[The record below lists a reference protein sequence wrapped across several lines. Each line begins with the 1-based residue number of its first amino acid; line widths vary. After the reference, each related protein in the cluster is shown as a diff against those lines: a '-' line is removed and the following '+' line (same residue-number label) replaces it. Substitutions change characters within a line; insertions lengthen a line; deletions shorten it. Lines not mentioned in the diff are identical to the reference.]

1 MQRDLK
7 YICSNL
13 RNQGNKRLEDLT
25 LTVGSVECVSS
36 EMKGKPWIMSKDDLN
51 FLFSPLLLVQQ
62 EQQKEMFDVFVC
74 VWTDHAWFLQ
84 EQQEY
89 HFVFKF
95 GSRAVREVEKW

>member
-1 MQRDLK
+1 MYMFDSEHAHSNTNLKQNMQRDLK

-25 LTVGSVECVSS
+25 LTVGSMECVSS

-74 VWTDHAWFLQ
+74 VW
-84 EQQEY
+84 
-89 HFVFKF
+89 
-95 GSRAVREVEKW
+95 AVD